1 MGSILSKAGRRCP
14 KAADS
19 VTHRPPPTGKPMG
32 HQPGTS
38 PVPEMN
44 PDLLRQ
50 LKEMGPLTTKP
61 LDLEGV
67 PQSIL
72 MGGASELGNSKN
84 LSSEKNKAGTPR
96 MPKNRYGGINNL
108 IKP

>member
-1 MGSILSKAGRRCP
+1 MGSNWSKAARRCP

-19 VTHRPPPTGKPMG
+19 VAHRPPPTGRPVG

-38 PVPEMN
+38 PVPEMD
-44 PDLLRQ
+44 PDILRQ
-50 LKEMGPLTTKP
+50 LKEMGPLKAKP

-72 MGGASELGNSKN
+72 RGGVSELGNSKN
-84 LSSEKNKAGTPR
+84 LSSEEKPGTLQLSKNGSEYK
-96 MPKNRYGGINNL
+96 
-108 IKP
+108 